1 MTEKEKKFCL
11 YYANT
16 RNVREA
22 AARAGYGVL
31 SELTGMRLL
40 AKSEIRDYI
49 DKIEKSLPQENLAR
63 AGLERLAF
71 GSISDA
77 VKLIFC
83 DTEKLDPDAL
93 DAMELY
99 CVSEIKRPKGGGLE
113 IKFFD
118 RLKALEKLLGISDE
132 QYDDTVPFY
141 KAVLEG
147 AKNLYS
153 RQAEKQDGI

>member
-1 MTEKEKKFCL
+1 M
-11 YYANT
+11 YYAITQNT
-16 RNVREA
+16 RES

-31 SELTGMRLL
+31 SELAGMRLL
-40 AKSEIRDYI
+40 AREEIRERI
-49 DKIEKSLPQENLAR
+49 SALEEERPRTNSIR

-77 VKLIFC
+77 VKLLFT
-83 DTEKLDPDAL
+83 DTAELDAKAL
-93 DAMELY
+93 DSMELF
-99 CVSEIKRPKGGGLE
+99 CVSEIKRQKGGAVE

-118 RLKALEKLLGISDE
+118 RLRALEKLLNLSGE
-132 QYDDTVPFY
+132 QEKGAAPFY

-153 RQAEKQDGI
+153 EEDGRTIGI